1 MCGRFD
7 QNDLPRLLT
16 DFAWADE
23 LVNRSMAK
31 PSWNV
36 APTTSRPLLRF
47 DEDGTLVCEDVHWG
61 YQPFWA
67 KGKIPVAINTRREK
81 ISGKYW
87 AGLLKIGRVIVP
99 ADGWYE
105 WTGEKGEKQPWHIHR
120 EDRGALFFAGL
131 AGVTHP
137 DDEHKPA
144 GGFTIVTD
152 DAQGGM
158 VDVHDRRPIVLN
170 ADDAKV
176 RLDPATPPDMAE
188 ELARVAALGPEL
200 FEWFQVNRAVG
211 NVRNQGPELAQRQG

>member
-7 QNDLPRLLT
+7 QNDLPRLLN

-23 LVNRSMAK
+23 LVNRSTAA

-36 APTTSRPLLRF
+36 APTTARPLFRL
-47 DEDGTLVCEDVHWG
+47 DGSHLAVDDVHWG

-67 KGKIPVAINTRREK
+67 KRKIPVAINTRREK
-81 ISGKYW
+81 ITGKYW

-105 WTGEKGEKQPWHIHR
+105 WTGEKGEKEPWHIHR
-120 EDRGALFFAGL
+120 ANGGALYFAGL
-131 AGVTHP
+131 AGTTRP

-158 VDVHDRRPIVLN
+158 VDVHDRRPIVFT
-170 ADDAKV
+170 ADDAKTW
-176 RLDPATPPDMAE
+176 LDLATSPEQAEQMARE
-188 ELARVAALGPEL
+188 AALGPGQ
-200 FEWFQVNRAVG
+200 FEWFRVDRAVG
-211 NVRNQGPELAQRQG
+211 NVRNQGKGLATRL